1 MEAAVNA
8 AEAYSHIRAVMGMVV
23 GLSLARLLTGLAGFV
38 QHPKKERIYPLH
50 IGWVAFLFLML
61 VHFWWWEHRLS
72 ATGHVLD
79 FGAFLFLI
87 LFCSLFYFLCVL
99 LFPTDMKEYKGYEDY
114 FFSRKSWF
122 FGFLAALFVTDV
134 GDTLLKGHDYLAS
147 LGPEYLIR
155 TAIYVVLFTAAA
167 FIDNRRFHRFLVI
180 FALVYQI
187 AWIFRT
193 YDLLA

>member
-1 MEAAVNA
+1 
-8 AEAYSHIRAVMGMVV
+8 
-23 GLSLARLLTGLAGFV
+23 
-38 QHPKKERIYPLH
+38 
-50 IGWVAFLFLML
+50 ML

-72 ATGHVLD
+72 ATGHVLG

-99 LFPTDMKEYKGYEDY
+99 LFPTEMKEYKGYEDY
-114 FFSRKSWF
+114 FLSRKSWF
-122 FGFLAALFVTDV
+122 FAFLAALFVTDV
-134 GDTLLKGHDYLAS
+134 GDTLLKGQDYLAS

-155 TAIYVVLFTAAA
+155 TAIYVILFTLAI
-167 FIDNRRFHRFLVI
+167 FIENRRFHRFLVI
-180 FALVYQI
+180 FALIYQI

>member
-1 MEAAVNA
+1 
-8 AEAYSHIRAVMGMVV
+8 MGMVV

-72 ATGHVLD
+72 ATSHVLG

-122 FGFLAALFVTDV
+122 FAFLAALFVTDI
-134 GDTLLKGHDYLAS
+134 GDTLLKG
-147 LGPEYLIR
+147 R
-155 TAIYVVLFTAAA
+155 TTSPRWAQNISSAPLFTSFCSHWRLSSATDA
-167 FIDNRRFHRFLVI
+167 FTGFSSFSP
-180 FALVYQI
+180 
-187 AWIFRT
+187 
-193 YDLLA
+193 